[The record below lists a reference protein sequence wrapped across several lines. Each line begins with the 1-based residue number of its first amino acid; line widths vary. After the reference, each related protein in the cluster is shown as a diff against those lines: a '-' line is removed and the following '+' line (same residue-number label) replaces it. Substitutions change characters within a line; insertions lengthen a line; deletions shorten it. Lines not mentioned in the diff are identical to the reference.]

1 VLSIAPIP
9 LAIALGLALL
19 VLLPARR
26 LHLAGIS
33 GRWIGV
39 YALFVWGL
47 AFLVAVRPLLLRFA
61 VPILVIAYIAPFVVA
76 PGRITRAIGRT
87 RRGDRGD
94 PPKPPKPP
102 MKNVTPPDEPLQP

>member
-1 VLSIAPIP
+1 VLSIPPIP
-9 LAIALGLALL
+9 LAIAFGLALL

-39 YALFVWGL
+39 YALFVWAL

-61 VPILVIAYIAPFVVA
+61 IPILLIAYIAPFVVA
-76 PGRITRAIGRT
+76 PGRITRAIERT

-94 PPKPPKPP
+94 PPKPP
-102 MKNVTPPDEPLQP
+102 MKNVTPPDEPLKP

>member
-1 VLSIAPIP
+1 MLSIAPIP

-87 RRGDRGD
+87 HRGDRRD
-94 PPKPPKPP
+94 PPKPPV
-102 MKNVTPPDEPLQP
+102 KNVTPPDEPLQP